1 MSKEDKNSVDIV
13 ETPGLGTVQI
23 ADDVVA
29 VICAIAAS
37 EVDGVSSKDS
47 EGNELSSKALAKGVK
62 LNISGGE
69 AVVDIKLMVDYGFN
83 IPATCAKV
91 QDKIKSTVEN
101 MTGLKVTDVNVR
113 ITGVEMQKD

>member
-1 MSKEDKNSVDIV
+1 MNKEDKNSVDIV

-23 ADDVVA
+23 ADEVVA
-29 VICAIAAS
+29 VICAIAAT
-37 EVDGVSSKDS
+37 EVDGVSSMD
-47 EGNELSSKALAKGVK
+47 GNDVSGKALSKGVK
-62 LNISGGE
+62 LSINGTE
-69 AVVDIKLMVDYGFN
+69 AAVDIKLMVDYGYN

-91 QDKIKSTVEN
+91 QEKIKSTVEN